1 MEELEL
7 RMHSLLLAYKQKE
20 DRRVRPCPAAAG
32 ESDHPPLCRS
42 RRLRAHSTPGSIPA
56 MDHPPTQKKVPIN
69 FGVYRD
75 GLLIKSYKKKLV

>member
-7 RMHSLLLAYKQKE
+7 RWHSLLLAYKQKE

-32 ESDHPPLCRS
+32 ESDHPPLWRT

-56 MDHPPTQKKVPIN
+56 IDPQPPKQTNKQKYVSIV
-69 FGVYRD
+69 FWLYVYTY
-75 GLLIKSYKKKLV
+75 IKMGS